1 MKDVQNAIYSIVET
15 RGKECYCIL
24 CHAIDIAIA
33 HQPNMPQMQ
42 FICHE
47 ICTRTGKRTTA
58 AVAKALEAIGR
69 QPECKG
75 EVTSTML
82 LGCAI
87 AETTGIYGFVTGLLL
102 IFVAPGMF
110 MNFLS

>member
-42 FICHE
+42 FICLE
-47 ICTRTGKRTTA
+47 ICKRTGKRTTA
-58 AVAKALEAIGR
+58 AVAKALDRAAKDIWQNGNREALHQCWIEEPPTAKELICLISARLWADR
-69 QPECKG
+69 QK
-75 EVTSTML
+75 
-82 LGCAI
+82 
-87 AETTGIYGFVTGLLL
+87 
-102 IFVAPGMF
+102 
-110 MNFLS
+110 